1 MKAEESKHPCKNNTF
16 PQCSKK
22 ISKTQKIYRQKKLS
36 KTNKNLKKPQNRMR
50 KDY

>member
-36 KTNKNLKKPQNRMR
+36 KTNKNLKKTQNRMR